1 MLDLIVLGIVP
12 GTKFVVTFWWSLVFA
27 LTFSLLLFVYVETTK
42 PKHSVHK
49 QSRKLSELDREVI
62 NPPIQLA

>member
-27 LTFSLLLFVYVETTK
+27 LAFSLLLFAYVEATK
-42 PKHSVHK
+42 PKQSARK
-49 QSRKLSELDREVI
+49 QSDKHGELDLEVI
-62 NPPIQLA
+62 NPPVQLA